1 MYNLVRMK
9 GIDYELE
16 SRGGDFSQNSNWR
29 KTLETLQDDE
39 AISFSIK
46 VIEALEQKMKD
57 HNSSC
62 DNKVSLKQLKK
73 VYRRAAG
80 NVFADVPDVEQ
91 DRGKWAMAR
100 VHLYL
105 RILKGEPMPR
115 ETHASISFDSTGG
128 IDLFDSV
135 IPTEEDFNE
144 AEKCI
149 LAHDLSYK
157 FSTVDDLYLEDEEKN
172 QGYYFVD

>member
-1 MYNLVRMK
+1 MNS
-9 GIDYELE
+9 IDYELE
-16 SRGGDFSQNSNWR
+16 SSDGDFRKNSSWKNS
-29 KTLETLQDDE
+29 LETLQDED
-39 AISFSIK
+39 AISFSVK
-46 VIEALEQKMKD
+46 VIEALEKKMKD

-80 NVFADVPDVEQ
+80 NVFADVPEVGQ
-91 DRGKWAMAR
+91 DKGKWAMAR
-100 VHLYL
+100 VHMYL

-115 ETHASISFDSTGG
+115 ETHASVSFNSNEA

-135 IPTEEDFNE
+135 IPSLEDFTE

-149 LAHDLSYK
+149 VANDLSYK
-157 FSTVDDLYLEDEEKN
+157 FTTIDSLYLEDEDKA
-172 QGYYFVD
+172 QQFYFLD